1 MDFATSI
8 TKSKI
13 WADNDCKIISLLQG
27 TDITVHKPHL
37 SYSYLPVLTLHLFK
51 SWKLFCTTNLG
62 DFTFHLFR
70 DRNIALLSNLFG
82 TVHLRNIKL
91 IVDHED
97 IVSFLVYLTKYL
109 LQKKLCNL

>member
-37 SYSYLPVLTLHLFK
+37 SYGYFPVLTLHLFE
-51 SWKLFCTTNLG
+51 SWKLFCTTNV
-62 DFTFHLFR
+62 
-70 DRNIALLSNLFG
+70 ALDKPSK
-82 TVHLRNIKL
+82 LRNWC
-91 IVDHED
+91 
-97 IVSFLVYLTKYL
+97 FLSLTF
-109 LQKKLCNL
+109 QKF